1 MKTHALLASLFASG
15 ALAQSAV
22 ADCHRENS
30 PDWNDCDA
38 LWDSLGWQAG
48 SPREITRNCGRD
60 TDMDSECLVYYQGS
74 CQIAHCLTGTECTGT
89 SEGQITT
96 FKTIVES
103 QCRRDDLGGRF
114 TDRPDSYFEIIRY
127 TGVPGR
133 LRRSLPFGKK
143 GYSLAEYERR
153 FGKNRDVVFSKV
165 IDQDDDKVEKRQSG
179 EWINLV
185 TRQGVIK
192 PGERQR
198 VNSNE
203 LAPGIDFTWEESSS
217 YTIEVGATAGVSAS
231 LFEIFSASMEV
242 STSYSET
249 FTAGSSLKYNSG
261 NCPNNANVY
270 YAPVYTM
277 YEGIFSDDESTTYE
291 IWVPQTV
298 NGVLEGRFVVECVG
312 TTPPN

>member
-1 MKTHALLASLFASG
+1 MKTHVLLASLFASG

-30 PDWNDCDA
+30 PDWNDCDD

-48 SPREITRNCGRD
+48 NPREITRNCGRD
-60 TDMDSECLVYYQGS
+60 TDMANECLVYYQGL
-74 CQIAHCLTGTECTGT
+74 CQVAQCLTGSECIGT
-89 SEGQITT
+89 SEGRMATS
-96 FKTIVES
+96 KTIVES
-103 QCRRDDLGGRF
+103 QCRRDDLGGRV
-114 TDRPDSYFEIIRY
+114 TDNPNMYFEIIRY

-143 GYSLAEYERR
+143 SYSLAEYERR
-153 FGKNRDVVFSKV
+153 FGKDRDVVFSKV
-165 IDQDDDKVEKRQSG
+165 IDQDNDKVEKRQSG